1 MDTKDLKKI
10 KHLALDM
17 DGTIYLGDRLF
28 PFTLTFLAKLRELG
42 IGYSFLTNNPSKS
55 LDDYVEKLHR
65 MGIEA
70 RREEIYTT
78 AAATIDYLHNTYPQ
92 VHRLF
97 ILGTPSLISQ
107 FESAGFEST
116 GDDPDDRP
124 DAVVASFDMTLTY
137 SRLCRAAWWISQ
149 GLTYVATNPDKV
161 CPCEGRN
168 VLVDCGSICKC
179 LEYATGR
186 TPEITLGK
194 PGAQMLYGIMGK
206 YSLEADEVA
215 MVGDRLYTD
224 IAMANRAGIPGVL
237 VLSGETTA
245 EMAAASDV
253 KPDIIVKNI
262 EELGIILENSRD

>member
-1 MDTKDLKKI
+1 MEKKSI
-10 KHLALDM
+10 RKIRHLALDM

-28 PFTLTFLAKLRELG
+28 PFTTAFLEKLRGLG

-55 LDDYVEKLHR
+55 LDDYVSKLQR
-65 MGIEA
+65 MGVPA
-70 RREEIYTT
+70 RRDEIYTT
-78 AAATIDYLHNTYPQ
+78 AAATIDYIRNNHPQ
-92 VHRLF
+92 VRRLF

-107 FESAGFEST
+107 FEAAGFTST
-116 GDDPDDRP
+116 ADDPDDRP
-124 DAVVASFDMTLTY
+124 DAVVAAFDMTLTY
-137 SRLCRAAWWISQ
+137 PRLCRAAWWISQ
-149 GLTYVATNPDKV
+149 GLPYVATNPDKV
-161 CPCEGRN
+161 CPCEERN

-186 TPEITLGK
+186 TPEATLGK
-194 PGAQMLYGIMGK
+194 PGAQMLYGIMNK
-206 YSLEADEVA
+206 YGLQSDEIA

-224 IAMANRAGIPGVL
+224 IAMAVGAGVTGVL

-245 EMAAASDV
+245 EMAASSDI